1 MSHFVLVHGAWH
13 GGWCWADVAAALRAA
28 GHGVSVA
35 ELPGRGADTRAH
47 TAITLEDYVRCV
59 AELIAPQPQ
68 PVVLVGHSM
77 GGITITQVAEAMPE
91 RIARLV
97 YVTAFLPRSGSTLLD
112 YSASV
117 ADTPLQQGIEADP
130 AAGSLRLRSTAVARD
145 AFYHCCEP
153 HAAEAALARL
163 VPEPLAP
170 AATPVRTSAARFGR
184 VPRWY
189 VECLQDRAITL
200 PLQRRMQAEQPCERV
215 LRLDTDHS
223 PFLSATAALGALLTA
238 A

>member
-13 GGWCWADVAAALRAA
+13 GGWCWADVAAALRAS

-35 ELPGRGADTRAH
+35 ELPGRGADTRPH
-47 TAITLEDYVRCV
+47 SVITLEDYVRSV
-59 AELIAPQPQ
+59 ADLIALQAQ

-97 YVTAFLPRSGSTLLD
+97 YVTAFLPRNGTTLLD
-112 YSASV
+112 YSATV
-117 ADTPLQQGIEADP
+117 ADTPLQEGIEADP
-130 AAGSLRLRSTAVARD
+130 AAGSMRLKSTAVARD
-145 AFYHCCEP
+145 AFYNCCEP
-153 HAAEAALARL
+153 RAAEAALARL
-163 VPEPLAP
+163 VPEPMAA
-170 AATPVRTSAARFGR
+170 AATAVRTSPERFGR

-189 VECLQDRAITL
+189 VECLQDRAIT
-200 PLQRRMQAEQPCERV
+200 PQLQRRMQAEQPCERV

-223 PFLSATAALGALLTA
+223 PFLSTTAALATLLA
-238 A
+238 AV